1 MNTNNDSTRWCLF
14 FDGQL
19 LMQKNEGDTADAN
32 HTPSDTLCHIPCGE
46 RPPFP
51 PADGQTVHR
60 VTLPTGEVVRTFALD
75 HSIVE
80 TPRWLMVGL
89 RASFNYLSIDD
100 YQAAGKAAQILY
112 WDAHSR
118 FCPACGT
125 PTTPDTAI
133 SKRCPK
139 CGNILFPHVAPAIL
153 VLIHRGEEVL
163 LVHAR
168 TFHKPF
174 HGLVAGFVE
183 TGETLEECV
192 RREVRE
198 ETTLEIENIRYFG
211 SQEWPYPSQ
220 LMIGFEADYA
230 GGSLRFADHELTE
243 GGFFDRNRL
252 PTLPQKLS
260 LARRMIDAWLESQE

>member
-1 MNTNNDSTRWCLF
+1 MQNYWFLF
-14 FDGQL
+14 HNGKL
-19 LMQKNEGDTADAN
+19 LLQKEEEKY
-32 HTPSDTLCHIPCGE
+32 TLPCGE
-46 RPPFP
+46 NPPLA
-51 PADGQTVHR
+51 PAN
-60 VTLPTGEVVRTFALD
+60 PSFEAGEWGGIPCRTAEID
-75 HSIVE
+75 CE
-80 TPRWLMVGL
+80 TPSLPDSSPDEGEQFQWIGL
-89 RASFNYLSIDD
+89 RDSYDLIPHAAYRI
-100 YQAAGKAAQILY
+100 AGKAEELLF
-112 WDAHSR
+112 WDRNTR

-125 PTTPDTAI
+125 PTIPDTAI

-230 GGSLRFADHELTE
+230 GGTLRFADHELTE